1 MKTVFIA
8 TRNKGKLE
16 EIRAIL
22 GSDLN
27 LKSLFDFGEIPDTVE
42 DGETFEANA
51 RKKAGAVSRSTG
63 CVAIADDSGLL
74 VDALSG
80 APGVHSARF
89 AGPHATDA
97 QNNAKLLALME
108 GLPKKKRTARFRCV
122 IAVSTPEGPI
132 RTACGECEGRILEAP
147 AGRGGFGYDPLFFL
161 PELDQT
167 FAELTFVKKN
177 QISHRSRAL
186 QAARPLVEEA
196 LRASCK
202 PDLCRA
208 TGDSP
213 SHARR

>member
-1 MKTVFIA
+1 MKTVLVA

-22 GSDLN
+22 GSELN
-27 LKSLFDFGEIPDTVE
+27 LKSLFDFGEIPDAVE

-51 RKKAGAVSRSTG
+51 RKKASAVSRSTG
-63 CVAIADDSGLL
+63 CVAIADDSGLV

-108 GLPKKKRTARFRCV
+108 GLPKEKRTARFRCV
-122 IAVSTPEGPI
+122 IAVSTPEGSI
-132 RTACGECEGRILEAP
+132 RTARGECEGRILEAP
-147 AGRGGFGYDPLFFL
+147 VGRGGFGYDPLFFL
-161 PELDQT
+161 PELDET
-167 FAELTFVKKN
+167 FAELPFVKKN
-177 QISHRSRAL
+177 QMSHRSRAL

-196 LRASCK
+196 LRSSCRL
-202 PDLCRA
+202 DVCRA

-213 SHARR
+213 SQTRR